1 MQTNIEKLANFQKIY
16 ICFDRHLVGEQ
27 QNFKAEKQDSQS
39 KKRSKSAK
47 HIKSEAPS
55 PNLIEFRSKSAK
67 NFKSDDES
75 NPNLIEFNEPPFA
88 GTFIRL
94 EQIWWETHVAY
105 LESKNMENSDAQNIQ
120 SKTPRPTSAT
130 SLRSSRFSRANKSW
144 KNKDIKFRPVTAA
157 SSPTFNPRHKGCFNT
172 QHFVLL

>member
-1 MQTNIEKLANFQKIY
+1 MVDPQ
-16 ICFDRHLVGEQ
+16 DP
-27 QNFKAEKQDSQS
+27 AES
-39 KKRSKSAK
+39 RP
-47 HIKSEAPS
+47 IPS
-55 PNLIEFRSKSAK
+55 PPPGLPTDLQSLPNQG
-67 NFKSDDES
+67 

-105 LESKNMENSDAQNIQ
+105 LESKNMENSDAQNIH

-130 SLRSSRFSRANKSW
+130 SLRSSRYFRANKS
-144 KNKDIKFRPVTAA
+144 KKYKDIKFRPVTAA
-157 SSPTFNPRHKGCFNT
+157 SSPTFNPRHRGCFNT